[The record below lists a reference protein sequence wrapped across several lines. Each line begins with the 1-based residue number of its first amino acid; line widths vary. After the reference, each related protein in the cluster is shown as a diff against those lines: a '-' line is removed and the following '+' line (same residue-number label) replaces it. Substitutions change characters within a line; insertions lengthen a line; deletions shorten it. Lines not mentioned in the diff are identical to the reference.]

1 MVKVPYVSVYDLG
14 IALFDLPV
22 TLIFCYRDYARLKVY
37 DIMLLSA

>member
-22 TLIFCYRDYARLKVY
+22 TLIFFVIA
-37 DIMLLSA
+37 ITPA